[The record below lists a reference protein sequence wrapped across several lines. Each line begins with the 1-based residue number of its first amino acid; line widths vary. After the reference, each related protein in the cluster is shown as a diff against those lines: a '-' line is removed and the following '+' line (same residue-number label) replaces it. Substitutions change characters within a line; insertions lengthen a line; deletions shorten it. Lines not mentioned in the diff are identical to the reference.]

1 MIDKGVGQCV
11 KSFVETYLKNHRDYF
26 ASVSKYIYEHPETR
40 FEEYQS
46 AAFLAAECEKQGFT
60 VERNVANMKT
70 AFVASYGTGDPVIGF
85 LGEYDAL
92 SGLGQKPN
100 ALKCEPDGK
109 ENGHGCGHN
118 LLGTGAFA
126 AACAMKNYLEK
137 NKLKGTV
144 KFFGCPGEEGG
155 SGKTFMVREGVF
167 DHVDIALTWHP
178 APINAIMSL
187 SSLANYQVYFRFK
200 GTPSHAANT
209 PHLGRSAL
217 DAVELM
223 NVAVNYLR
231 EHVIEEA
238 RIHYAITNSGGV
250 SPNVVQANAE
260 VLYLIRA
267 PKISDVDR
275 IYQRICKIAQGAAL
289 MTETDVSIHFDKACS
304 NYIPNRHLEKILYD
318 QFVETAV
325 ETFTDKEMAFAKQMW
340 NTLSNEEKTNF
351 LDMAKGFGYHGD
363 GKEFE
368 GKYLADTISP
378 YVPSQEILKGSTD
391 VGDVSWVV
399 PTAQL
404 SCATAVLGI
413 SLHSWQMTAQGLTS
427 IANKGMIR
435 AAQALALTGLYILQN
450 PADLQKIKEEF
461 EQFKKENPYKCPI
474 PQDVKPS
481 KLKK

>member
-1 MIDKGVGQCV
+1 
-11 KSFVETYLKNHRDYF
+11 
-26 ASVSKYIYEHPETR
+26 
-40 FEEYQS
+40 
-46 AAFLAAECEKQGFT
+46 
-60 VERNVANMKT
+60 MKT

-267 PKISDVDR
+267 PKISDVIVFINGFVKLR
-275 IYQRICKIAQGAAL
+275 KEQ
-289 MTETDVSIHFDKACS
+289 
-304 NYIPNRHLEKILYD
+304 HL
-318 QFVETAV
+318 
-325 ETFTDKEMAFAKQMW
+325 
-340 NTLSNEEKTNF
+340 
-351 LDMAKGFGYHGD
+351 
-363 GKEFE
+363 
-368 GKYLADTISP
+368 
-378 YVPSQEILKGSTD
+378 
-391 VGDVSWVV
+391 
-399 PTAQL
+399 
-404 SCATAVLGI
+404 
-413 SLHSWQMTAQGLTS
+413 
-427 IANKGMIR
+427 
-435 AAQALALTGLYILQN
+435 
-450 PADLQKIKEEF
+450 
-461 EQFKKENPYKCPI
+461 
-474 PQDVKPS
+474 
-481 KLKK
+481 